1 MPYGSRRLG
10 ADTLTTMTQ
19 ASGQRRRRIG
29 RITATVLGTL
39 LLLIT
44 VLPLLVRGPVARWAV
59 ARATASRCGTFQIA
73 GGHFGWAA
81 LWQLVL
87 GRPMDLAIEDLR
99 ITGADGRVVFAAA
112 RLEATLEVHAKPFR
126 LIMTNVLMARGMWRL
141 ALPDNGLS
149 SFDAFL
155 GVPDEGRLGCFDPH
169 AKRTSKRPSRGGPSG
184 SIVIRDIEF
193 EDVDVDLAFP
203 VWELELARA
212 NAAGTLSIGGDGPPL
227 QFEARDVIAAAGAL
241 RIGRRGEAW
250 TARVPFSAVA
260 ISEVGVTPAAPSD
273 LRLVVAGAETGRARL
288 SGHATFRNI
297 FPLRAN
303 QRPPGVPGL
312 EVAARWTNF
321 GAALSGLDATWRP
334 EGALAKHLDGDL
346 QGTIEG
352 PFNALAGSLQ
362 VEGGGTR
369 LAARVARGTADL
381 SLAFAGVD
389 TGWLLDP
396 SVRPLLGGLLHGHFH
411 ATAQLWPTFA
421 GIDAEIPDVDLR
433 LDRRRAPSGPRHFQ
447 LRIGNTGRSEGATD
461 TLYASVTRIHL
472 ADAILRLDALRVDW
486 KGLKARVDARVA
498 FAAPARGATRT
509 GPAAPKRERSEVEA
523 RGRLAVAAVE
533 DWIPGSA
540 VTGPLRLSATAYGT
554 VERMQLGLAFPP
566 PSVIGVLGQRFL
578 LPPRFDAVL
587 ASGVGLTLP
596 RIPLRRVGGGTI
608 EVGGRLGG
616 DGQIAA
622 SLAVRDYPIGEVPGL
637 DRGALSAKLTGTLQ
651 GDLTLGGKLERPT
664 LRGHVSV
671 AALAL
676 DKRPVGDVETALRL
690 GADGGEADATIV
702 PGVTVH
708 ARVRRRPTLA
718 IDAAATLRDRA
729 LGPWLPPPF
738 SGAALSASGE
748 AKVGYRAGALSGDGT
763 VRLTG
768 PGLTGVQIDG
778 QVQGLDARAHLKGE
792 LEVARWP
799 QLWSRVL
806 ESASGA
812 LDFDLTVVP
821 VITSR
826 GLSTADPRFSG
837 RVGIAHGLVLRS
849 ARWPAAITVG
859 GGGRIALDGRALALD
874 GFTVATPGLGGSLGG
889 HATLDTS
896 DLGRTRLALA
906 LRAELDAARFP
917 VRLPDGVSASGRATI
932 DAKIGGTL
940 GATPGPRIDGT
951 AQLDGLTVQLSPTTP
966 AARAS
971 GLVEAH
977 GDTLRTEALRVE
989 IAGVGAVAIGRPGR
1003 PASAELASLSPFRL
1017 GTVDV
1022 PFAGRD
1028 LKIGQP
1034 TSQLYIPDLD
1044 TDLRLSGDGR
1054 RELKISG
1061 VVAVAGGSYDS
1072 SRHGPKKDADQDPPK
1087 DRSAKPRASGP
1098 WYQALPPHLTLD
1110 LELRGSNKGLSV
1122 AVPVLPDVSVDFQCR
1137 LLATSRSAKWS
1148 GRLRGDGAYA
1158 RTALALA
1165 DWFRDSDLR
1174 GCQLTR

>member
-1 MPYGSRRLG
+1 MNE
-10 ADTLTTMTQ
+10 

-29 RITATVLGTL
+29 RITVTVLGGL
-39 LLLIT
+39 LLLAT
-44 VLPLLVRGPVARWAV
+44 LLPLVVRGPVARWAV
-59 ARATASRCGTFQIA
+59 ARATASLCGKFQIS

-81 LWQLVL
+81 IWQLAL
-87 GRPMDLAIEDLR
+87 GRPADLEIENVR
-99 ITGADGRVVFAAA
+99 VTGADGRVVFAAA
-112 RLEATLEVHAKPFR
+112 RFEARLEVHPRPFR
-126 LIMTNVLMARGMWRL
+126 LILTNVLMARGSWRL
-141 ALPDNGLS
+141 ALPENAIG

-155 GVPDEGRLGCFDPH
+155 SVPDEGRAGCLDPH
-169 AKRTSKRPSRGGPSG
+169 ARRAPKAPRRGGPSG
-184 SIVIRDIEF
+184 SLVIRDIEF

-203 VWELELARA
+203 VWELELART
-212 NAAGTLSIGGDGPPL
+212 NAAGMLSLGGDGPPL

-260 ISEVGVTPAAPSD
+260 ITEVGVTPAAPSD

-288 SGHATFRNI
+288 SGHAAFRNI

-312 EVAARWTNF
+312 EVAAHWSNF
-321 GAALSGLDATWRP
+321 GAALTGLDATWRP
-334 EGALAKHLDGDL
+334 EGAWAKHLDGDI

-352 PFNALAGSLQ
+352 PFDALAGSLQ
-362 VEGGGTR
+362 VEGGGIR

-381 SLAFAGVD
+381 SLAFAGVE
-389 TGWLLDP
+389 TAWMLDP
-396 SVRPLLGGLLHGHFH
+396 SLRPLLGGLLHGHFH
-411 ATAQLWPTFA
+411 ATALLWPTFA
-421 GIDAEIPDVDLR
+421 GIEAEIPDVDLR
-433 LDRRRAPSGPRHFQ
+433 LDRRHAPSGPRHFQ
-447 LRIGNTGRSEGATD
+447 LRIGQTGRGEGAND
-461 TLYASVTRIHL
+461 TLYASVTGIHL
-472 ADAILRLDALRVDW
+472 ADAILRLDALRADW
-486 KGLKARVDARVA
+486 KGLTARVDARLA
-498 FAAPARGATRT
+498 FAAPARGPTKT
-509 GPAAPKRERSEVEA
+509 GRAAPKRLRSEVDA
-523 RGRLAVAAVE
+523 RGTLAVRAVE
-533 DWIPGSA
+533 DWIPGGA
-540 VTGPLRLSATAYGT
+540 VTGPLSLSATAHGT
-554 VERMQLGLAFPP
+554 VDRVELGLAFPP
-566 PSVIGVLGQRFL
+566 PSTVGVLGQRFL
-578 LPPRFDAVL
+578 LPRRLDALL
-587 ASGVGLTLP
+587 ASDVGLSVP
-596 RIPLRRVGGGTI
+596 RVQLRRIGGGTI

-616 DGQIAA
+616 DGQINAR
-622 SLAVRDYPIGEVPGL
+622 LGVRDYPVGEVPGL
-637 DRGALSAKLTGTLQ
+637 NRGALPGKLTGTLQ
-651 GDLTLGGKLERPT
+651 GDLALGGKLERPT
-664 LRGHVSV
+664 LQGHVGV
-671 AALAL
+671 RALAV
-676 DKRPVGDVETALRL
+676 DRRPVGDVETSLRV
-690 GADGGEADATIV
+690 GADGGDADATID

-718 IDAAATLRDRA
+718 IDAAVTLRDRA

-738 SGAALSASGE
+738 SGAALSASGD
-748 AKVGYRAGALSGDGT
+748 AKVGYRADGLSGDGT
-763 VRLTG
+763 VRLAG
-768 PGLTGVQIDG
+768 PGLTGVEIDG
-778 QVQGLDARAHLKGE
+778 QVRGLEGRARLTGQLE
-792 LEVARWP
+792 LARWP
-799 QLWSRVL
+799 QLWSRVFK
-806 ESASGA
+806 SVSGA

-821 VITSR
+821 VITAE
-826 GLSTADPRFSG
+826 GLTSAQPRLSG
-837 RVGIAHGLVLRS
+837 HVRVARGLVLRTP
-849 ARWPAAITVG
+849 RWPAAIAVG
-859 GGGRIALDGRALALD
+859 EGGRIDLDGQALALG
-874 GFTVATPGLGGSLGG
+874 GFTVTTPGLAGSLGG

-896 DLGRTRLALA
+896 DVGRTRLALA

-932 DAKIGGTL
+932 DAQIGGTL
-940 GATPGPRIDGT
+940 GATPGPRIDGN

-989 IAGVGAVAIGRPGR
+989 IAGVGAVTIGRPGR

-1022 PFAGRD
+1022 PFAGSD
-1028 LKIGQP
+1028 LRIGQP
-1034 TSQLYIPDLD
+1034 SSPLYIPDLD

-1054 RELKISG
+1054 HELKISG
-1061 VVAVAGGSYDS
+1061 LVAVAGGSYDS
-1072 SRHGPKKDADQDPPK
+1072 SRHGPRKDAGTDPPK
-1087 DRSAKPRASGP
+1087 DSSAKPRASGP

-1122 AVPVLPDVSVDFQCR
+1122 AVPVLPDVSVDFQCH